1 MCFCSNGRTSVRRIV
16 MEPSG
21 RPSRIKGT
29 LKTVWDPISLAYCRP
44 RANSSPACC
53 RSATWIG
60 RMSIIDRPAIVERS
74 SGICSPTGHPTSPR
88 RIATRKASFSTIT
101 ILANCAS
108 QRRAAF
114 SATEAST
121 GSTSLGELDMTYLRR
136 RGLLLQ
142 RLAEISCPLA
152 QLVQQP
158 RVLDGNDGLGGEVLH
173 QRDLFFTEWSHLP
186 TRDGKDTDHLIVLQH
201 RNGKICTSANHVDER
216 NDARIPFKI
225 GLVCGQVG
233 NVNGLF

>member
-1 MCFCSNGRTSVRRIV
+1 MCVCSNGRTSVRRIV
-16 MEPSG
+16 MEPSA
-21 RPSRIKGT
+21 RPSRIRGT

-158 RVLDGNDGLGGEVLH
+158 RILDGNDGLGREAFGESNLLIYEGS
-173 QRDLFFTEWSHLP
+173 DFLAING
-186 TRDGKDTDHLIVLQH
+186 DGTNQ
-201 RNGKICTSANHVDER
+201 
-216 NDARIPFKI
+216 
-225 GLVCGQVG
+225 LVM
-233 NVNGLF
+233 L